1 MTSSQPWPALCRP
14 AAGEDDELWSVFHEN
29 SKVGREH
36 LGLPDEAVAERM
48 RALWESLPYA
58 AFPAVPLPEPLA
70 PLTAPVGEVMLGR
83 TSVRA
88 FAPRPVEF
96 HDLARV
102 LHHSYGVTRTAEV
115 TGGLRGFRAVPSGGG
130 LYPLELYV
138 AANEVSGLGPGLY
151 HFNPALG
158 ELRLLRDEDVGGE
171 VAACMLQ
178 RDVVRE
184 AAVVV
189 LLAGFFDRVTFK
201 YGDRGYRF
209 TLLEAGHVAQNLN
222 LAAEACGWG
231 ALNLGGCYDREVDDL
246 IGLDGVSAS
255 AVYAVALGFP
265 QEDATA
271 PGAVR

>member
-1 MTSSQPWPALCRP
+1 MDKLLRVPSLQALQALLHVADASSFTAAARQLHLTQSAISRQVQQLEEYYRVPLFDRTSR
-14 AAGEDDELWSVFHEN
+14 
-29 SKVGREH
+29 KVVLTDAGREVYGVARDM
-36 LGLPDEAVAERM
+36 LKALLRLEERLAPVPLERPFRIRIFVSLAVRWLLPR
-48 RALWESLPYA
+48 LSSFYA
-58 AFPAVPLPEPLA
+58 A
-70 PLTAPVGEVMLGR
+70 
-83 TSVRA
+83 
-88 FAPRPVEF
+88 
-96 HDLARV
+96 
-102 LHHSYGVTRTAEV
+102 
-115 TGGLRGFRAVPSGGG
+115 
-130 LYPLELYV
+130 
-138 AANEVSGLGPGLY
+138 NPGLC
-151 HFNPALG
+151 LSI
-158 ELRLLRDEDVGGE
+158 ESVGGE

-222 LAAEACGWG
+222 LAAGACGWG